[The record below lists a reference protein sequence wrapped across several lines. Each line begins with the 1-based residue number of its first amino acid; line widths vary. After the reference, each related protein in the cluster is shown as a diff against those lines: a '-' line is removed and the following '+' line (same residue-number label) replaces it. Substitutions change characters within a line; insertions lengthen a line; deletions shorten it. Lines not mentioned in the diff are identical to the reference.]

1 MVLVKCQSYATNSNV
16 HIDRFRFCY
25 WVVLSRESCTVI
37 YGVLWSSDTG
47 NQRVERLCSLVC
59 CLTTSVLPLFVDFWN
74 HWRLHLRKMFWTDH
88 LLERNTG
95 ALIIAFITSAFL
107 TTLTRSRDLFLET
120 SFLQCMPRRVPSYN
134 PMALRI
140 WRKLKR
146 MGITSLQ
153 GIFLSLVFWSLFIC
167 LTYFIYTESTR
178 FLAKIEAKKFDLS
191 KLSKLGPG
199 SMVDNGTLLARNFR
213 RFDALGLFKTYWNNN
228 SAVEDLLNY
237 VKRRTQNISSNIP
250 G

>member
-1 MVLVKCQSYATNSNV
+1 M
-16 HIDRFRFCY
+16 I
-25 WVVLSRESCTVI
+25 
-37 YGVLWSSDTG
+37 
-47 NQRVERLCSLVC
+47 ERHWEPASWTPCSLVC

-107 TTLTRSRDLFLET
+107 TTLIRSRDLFLET
-120 SFLQCMPRRVPSYN
+120 SFLQCMPRTVYVPSYN
-134 PMALRI
+134 PMAFRI

-146 MGITSLQ
+146 MGITSPQ

>member
-37 YGVLWSSDTG
+37 YGVMI
-47 NQRVERLCSLVC
+47 ERHWEPASWTPCSLVC

-146 MGITSLQ
+146 MGITSPQ

-191 KLSKLGPG
+191 KLSKLGPR
-199 SMVDNGTLLARNFR
+199 SNGRQWNFAGKK
-213 RFDALGLFKTYWNNN
+213 F
-228 SAVEDLLNY
+228 
-237 VKRRTQNISSNIP
+237 SSVRCFGP
-250 G
+250 LQDVLE

>member
-1 MVLVKCQSYATNSNV
+1 MCYDRATLGTSELNALQFSLLF
-16 HIDRFRFCY
+16 D
-25 WVVLSRESCTVI
+25 
-37 YGVLWSSDTG
+37 
-47 NQRVERLCSLVC
+47 NQRATIICRLLKSLK
-59 CLTTSVLPLFVDFWN
+59 TSFAKDVLNRSSSGAKHRSLDNCFHHFSVFDDFDSI
-74 HWRLHLRKMFWTDH
+74 K
-88 LLERNTG
+88 
-95 ALIIAFITSAFL
+95 
-107 TTLTRSRDLFLET
+107 RSFLET